1 MYAQSDGKF
10 CVLVI
15 MQKGRE
21 QRVSRDRI
29 ADEEVMRNVDDED
42 GWRSCESHEYER
54 EDRICKD
61 VK

>member
-1 MYAQSDGKF
+1 
-10 CVLVI
+10 VLVI